1 MSAGDRGAARPD
13 GGADHKLG
21 SGAARALRRGLG
33 LTALALWAGAASG
46 ADCDR
51 PGLAAALQEQGPAV
65 LCIAGAKGPVRLS
78 VEIADTE
85 AERERGLMGRRD
97 LPPGT
102 GMIFIYP
109 TPRRVAFWMHDTPL
123 PLDMLFIEA
132 GGRIETLHENARP
145 FDDTPIWSAGPVR
158 YVLEIAGGQA
168 AALGLRPGQRVL
180 PLD

>member
-1 MSAGDRGAARPD
+1 MSR
-13 GGADHKLG
+13 LF
-21 SGAARALRRGLG
+21 GLS
-33 LTALALWAGAASG
+33 ALALVWAGAALG
-46 ADCDR
+46 AECDR
-51 PGLAAALQEQGPAV
+51 AGFAAARQGQGPAV
-65 LCIAGAKGPVRLS
+65 LCIEGAKGPVRLS

-102 GMIFIYP
+102 GMIFVYP

-123 PLDMLFIEA
+123 PLDMLFIDA
-132 GGRIETLHENARP
+132 AGRIESLKENARP
-145 FDDTPIWSAGPVR
+145 YDDTPIWSAGPVL

-168 AALGLRPGQRVL
+168 TALGLSPGQRVA

>member
-1 MSAGDRGAARPD
+1 MLAASGLFGAA
-13 GGADHKLG
+13 
-21 SGAARALRRGLG
+21 AAF
-33 LTALALWAGAASG
+33 G

-51 PGLAAALQEQGPAV
+51 AGFAAARQGQGPAV
-65 LCIAGAKGPVRLS
+65 LCIEGARGVARLR

-102 GMIFIYP
+102 GMIFVYP

-123 PLDMLFIEA
+123 PLDMLFIDVA
-132 GGRIETLHENARP
+132 GRIESVQENARP
-145 FDDTPIWSAGPVR
+145 YDDTPIWSAGPVL

-168 AALGLRPGQRVL
+168 AALGLRPGQRVA